1 LHAAHS
7 ADGCCRAAAQTLARW
22 ALLVAVMLEALG
34 ACRLRV
40 LGEDLAT
47 ERAHRGLR
55 ALLDAAG
62 LSTAQ
67 HAALRE
73 PLALAAADA

>member
-1 LHAAHS
+1 
-7 ADGCCRAAAQTLARW
+7 
-22 ALLVAVMLEALG
+22 MLEALG